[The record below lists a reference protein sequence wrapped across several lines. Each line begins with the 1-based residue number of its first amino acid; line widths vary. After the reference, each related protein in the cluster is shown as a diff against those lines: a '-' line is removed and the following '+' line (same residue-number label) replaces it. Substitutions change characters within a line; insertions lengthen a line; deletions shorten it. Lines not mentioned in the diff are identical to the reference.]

1 MTLTKVKGWS
11 GRRAIFRKH
20 KVGHAA
26 LFSLFLS
33 YISHSLHMAI
43 VPPVTQ
49 LVLRYW
55 DDRRFPVS
63 AEAWSVQQPSF
74 SAKDSSFVL
83 LWGKKITRQ
92 RYKCDGRKVS
102 TGWRWRR
109 ERDTDALQTP
119 AVFIKPNSLRSS
131 SLNGGRLCSIWSQAT
146 VTLVPKQQRQHQYGD
161 RPSLFWWKSRDCKE

>member
-1 MTLTKVKGWS
+1 MTPTKVKGWS

-55 DDRRFPVS
+55 DDRRFPLS
-63 AEAWSVQQPSF
+63 AEACSVQQPSF
-74 SAKDSSFVL
+74 SDQDSTFLL
-83 LWGKKITRQ
+83 LWGKKITGQ
-92 RYKCDGRKVS
+92 RYKCDGSKVS
-102 TGWRWRR
+102 PGWRWRR
-109 ERDTDALQTP
+109 ERDKDALQTP
-119 AVFIKPNSLRSS
+119 AVFIKPNSWRSS
-131 SLNGGRLCSIWSQAT
+131 SLKGGRISSIRSPAT
-146 VTLVPKQQRQHQYGD
+146 VTLVPKQQRQHQYYCGV
-161 RPSLFWWKSRDCKE
+161 S